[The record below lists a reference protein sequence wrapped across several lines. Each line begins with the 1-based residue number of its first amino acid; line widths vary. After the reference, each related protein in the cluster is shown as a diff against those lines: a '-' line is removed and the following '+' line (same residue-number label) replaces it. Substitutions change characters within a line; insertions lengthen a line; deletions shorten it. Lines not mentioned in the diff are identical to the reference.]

1 MAGRDAP
8 WHDLALTPTTD
19 GTTIPVR
26 AAPRAAKNGIDGVRE
41 GALRVRLAAPPVEG
55 VANRALIAYLA
66 GVLGAPKRDL
76 ALAGGE
82 RGRNKL
88 VHVRGLS
95 PAEVRRRL
103 AESAGGG

>member
-1 MAGRDAP
+1 M
-8 WHDLALTPTTD
+8 
-19 GTTIPVR
+19 
-26 AAPRAAKNGIDGVRE
+26 RE
-41 GALRVRLAAPPVEG
+41 GALRVRLAAPPVG
-55 VANRALIAYLA
+55 GAANRALIAYLA

-82 RGRNKL
+82 RGRDKL
-88 VHVRGLS
+88 VRIRGLS

>member
-1 MAGRDAP
+1 MTDAGRP
-8 WHDLALTPTTD
+8 WDDLALTPSAD

-26 AAPRAAKNGIDGVRE
+26 AAPRAAKNALDGVRE

-55 VANRALIAYLA
+55 AANRALIAYMA

-82 RGRNKL
+82 RGRSKL
-88 VHVRGLS
+88 IHVRGLS

-103 AESAGGG
+103 ARAADAA